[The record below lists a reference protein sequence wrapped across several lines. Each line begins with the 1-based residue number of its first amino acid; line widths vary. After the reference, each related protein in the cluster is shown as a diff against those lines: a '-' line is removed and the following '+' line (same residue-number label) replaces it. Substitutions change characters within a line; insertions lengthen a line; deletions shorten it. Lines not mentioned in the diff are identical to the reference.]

1 MSIDIEK
8 YRDNPKTSYLFREYD
23 RFVKE
28 INETKEL
35 IASDPNMAEI
45 AGDEIKNLEAS
56 RDAIV
61 KTIEDIAAEET
72 KAEEDPREV
81 ILEVRAGAGGEEAA
95 IFAME
100 LAEMYEKYAEMKGWS
115 WKPVDV
121 SEAELGG
128 FKEATF
134 EVKGRGV
141 YSCLKYE
148 MGVHRVQRV
157 PATEKQ
163 GRVHTSTASVAVMP
177 IRPNKKVE
185 IKESDIEV
193 DFSRSGGAGGQNVNK
208 VETAV
213 RVFHKPT
220 GIMIRST
227 SERSQLKNR
236 EKAMVILAGKLLQLQ
251 EAKEEKDLSAER
263 KGQIGTGDRSE
274 KIRTYNVLQDRVT
287 DHRIKE
293 SWHNIEKIMLGNLDP
308 IVDALKTASEK
319 GTMGAGDSEE

>member
-1 MSIDIEK
+1 MDIEK

-35 IASDPNMAEI
+35 ISADPNMAEI
-45 AGDEIKNLEAS
+45 AGDEIKSLEAS
-56 RDAIV
+56 RDAII
-61 KTIEDIAAEET
+61 KNIEDIAVEEI
-72 KAEEDPREV
+72 KAEEDPKEV

-95 IFAME
+95 IFASE

-134 EVKGRGV
+134 EVKGKPARPDASGHSGGGV
-141 YSCLKYE
+141 YSSLKYE

-177 IRPNKKVE
+177 IRPNKKV
-185 IKESDIEV
+185 
-193 DFSRSGGAGGQNVNK
+193 
-208 VETAV
+208 
-213 RVFHKPT
+213 
-220 GIMIRST
+220 
-227 SERSQLKNR
+227 
-236 EKAMVILAGKLLQLQ
+236 
-251 EAKEEKDLSAER
+251 
-263 KGQIGTGDRSE
+263 
-274 KIRTYNVLQDRVT
+274 
-287 DHRIKE
+287 
-293 SWHNIEKIMLGNLDP
+293 
-308 IVDALKTASEK
+308 
-319 GTMGAGDSEE
+319 